1 MNVTHEPL
9 QLLRY
14 SFVPFISICSFLHT
28 GSSHV
33 SLDFR
38 PNILFFLEQL
48 QWYRVL
54 KFGFHLLPLRRKA
67 ILYLLGFYFL
77 KIISDVPSISVFDP
91 FKSIAILATF
101 GCNLW
106 TYFII
111 SILNFPRWL
120 QCSSKF
126 EKPWAGAEAGAGA
139 QVPQGQCAWEYV
151 WGAGRQGAGDQM
163 SRDKPGNIQAG
174 DVGGTRAVVNGRARE
189 RSAIWGNKS
198 WYEFRTWYGL
208 SKKMRTEWV
217 WQDSY

>member
-1 MNVTHEPL
+1 MALNPGCIFQSQRE
-9 QLLRY
+9 LLKRT
-14 SFVPFISICSFLHT
+14 PAQPAPETNSIRIT
-28 GSSHV
+28 GV
-33 SLDFR
+33 
-38 PNILFFLEQL
+38 
-48 QWYRVL
+48 
-54 KFGFHLLPLRRKA
+54 HL
-67 ILYLLGFYFL
+67 
-77 KIISDVPSISVFDP
+77 
-91 FKSIAILATF
+91 
-101 GCNLW
+101 
-106 TYFII
+106 II